1 MLPPPLGIVSSIAER
16 GIGIV
21 SLTEERGL
29 VQFLETFSV
38 LSLSPS
44 QFSRLEW
51 VHFSVRPSVAAPTP
65 VGVPAT
71 RRHGNLS
78 FSSGCFVG
86 HYVNYHVHYSASKRN
101 GLSRFLLVVPM
112 ALLYVDYMY
121 TIQCPD
127 IVAIES
133 VH

>member
-1 MLPPPLGIVSSIAER
+1 MLPPPVGT
-16 GIGIV
+16 V
-21 SLTEERGL
+21 SLTEERDIGIASL
-29 VQFLETFSV
+29 TEERGWVPLLETFSV

-44 QFSRLEW
+44 LFSCLEW
-51 VHFSVRPSVAAPTP
+51 VNFSARPSSAAPTP

-71 RRHGNLS
+71 LRHGNLLV
-78 FSSGCFVG
+78 SSGCFVG
-86 HYVNYHVHYSASKRN
+86 PYVNYHVHYSASKRN
-101 GLSRFLLVVPM
+101 EISRFLLVVLM

-127 IVAIES
+127 IAAIEY